1 VKLPKIAMRPAGKL
15 NNILVKFE
23 PIHVQEIIDT
33 EIIILPLLQKQ
44 NFPTEGEALQ
54 RVER

>member
-1 VKLPKIAMRPAGKL
+1 MKLPKIAMRPAGKL